1 MKFKK
6 PPPLNIIKIS
16 LNKNFFSLCNN
27 PPLENIILWIKIIN
41 VFSTVGF
48 FHPAFLSQIYINWK
62 KTYFIN
68 VLKFM
73 LHEFQKIIVQEFSN
87 INVPRFLNIH
97 DPSSFI
103 RILFTSNKKK
113 FNVFST
119 LGKFHK
125 FDKSTTQN
133 LSSIN

>member
-1 MKFKK
+1 
-6 PPPLNIIKIS
+6 
-16 LNKNFFSLCNN
+16 
-27 PPLENIILWIKIIN
+27 
-41 VFSTVGF
+41 
-48 FHPAFLSQIYINWK
+48 
-62 KTYFIN
+62 
-68 VLKFM
+68 M

-133 LSSIN
+133 LAFKNKIKTLSKFEKILKFFNKKYHNPKISENQCPTIFGNSWSMIF

>member
-1 MKFKK
+1 MFFQLWVFFT
-6 PPPLNIIKIS
+6 PLFYHKY
-16 LNKNFFSLCNN
+16 
-27 PPLENIILWIKIIN
+27 IL
-41 VFSTVGF
+41 TE
-48 FHPAFLSQIYINWK
+48 K

-113 FNVFST
+113 
-119 LGKFHK
+119 
-125 FDKSTTQN
+125 N
-133 LSSIN
+133 LMFFQLWRSFTNSINQPHKIYHL